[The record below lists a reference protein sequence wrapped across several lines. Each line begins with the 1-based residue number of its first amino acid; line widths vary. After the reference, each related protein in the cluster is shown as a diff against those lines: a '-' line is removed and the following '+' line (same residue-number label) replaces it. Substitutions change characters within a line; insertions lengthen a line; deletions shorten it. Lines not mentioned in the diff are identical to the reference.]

1 MISKKANQILN
12 NKSFKIDLLQLKI
25 YITVKKNN
33 RNIKQQLLNII
44 NAS

>member
-12 NKSFKIDLLQLKI
+12 NKSFQIDLLQLKI
-25 YITVKKNN
+25 YITVKKNK

>member
-12 NKSFKIDLLQLKI
+12 NKSFQIDLLQLKI
-25 YITVKKNN
+25 YITVKKNK
-33 RNIKQQLLNII
+33 RNIKQELLNII